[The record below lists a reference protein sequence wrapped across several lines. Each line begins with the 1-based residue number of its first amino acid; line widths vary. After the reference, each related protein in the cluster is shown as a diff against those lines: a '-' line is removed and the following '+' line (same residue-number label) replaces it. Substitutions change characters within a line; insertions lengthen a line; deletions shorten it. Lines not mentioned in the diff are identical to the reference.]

1 MTEQRPT
8 VATTLTAD
16 VLQDDLAVS
25 LARVMAAANKKARES
40 GVDVLQSLI
49 TITQH
54 SLNGGSLWRI
64 NYGPKDYV
72 GRRGGDLIVDVDA
85 HDASVKQVL
94 RGQ

>member
-1 MTEQRPT
+1 MA
-8 VATTLTAD
+8 ATLSPD
-16 VLQDDLAVS
+16 VLQDDIAVS
-25 LARVMAAANKKARES
+25 LARVIAAANKRAREL

-54 SLNGGSLWRI
+54 SRNGDLLWRV

-72 GRRGGDLIVDVDA
+72 GRRGGDLIIDVDPN
-85 HDASVKQVL
+85 DASIKQVL